1 MIMESTKDME
11 FDQELV
17 AAEELEAEEQLEPEE
32 HFETENELIT
42 EKEYGKDVILTSLV
56 LIHDHQMGI
65 CLICTLFP
73 LSSFVPMGFLDKV
86 FNEANDS
93 HSNHPFDDPNH
104 GIIFKNWPNRI
115 YMKSSQF
122 YDHHKP
128 KKSPNQVGNLMV
140 KRSDENRSSRVIFEA
155 KGSFLFK
162 FYI

>member
-1 MIMESTKDME
+1 MESTKDLE

-17 AAEELEAEEQLEPEE
+17 AEEELEAEEQLEPEE
-32 HFETENELIT
+32 HFEPENELLAK
-42 EKEYGKDVILTSLV
+42 KEYRKDVILTSLV
-56 LIHDHQMGI
+56 LIHDHQMGM

-104 GIIFKNWPNRI
+104 GITFRTWTQGI
-115 YMKSSQF
+115 YIKSKSF
-122 YDHHKP
+122 YVYYKP